1 MGSPLDEAN
10 FRRLLDKRLR
20 DVSDDIKEKRE
31 LASMI
36 PVLCNVIKSD
46 KAWEEFFSVTGIPD
60 IQPFSGKLTTLP
72 MFPGFHKKI
81 EAGEFAG
88 QVVSQRKLMD
98 DKQYTVFDNIAA
110 GLMNSAHRVME
121 KRLVRIFANATSVA
135 FDFMTSEEGVS
146 LSSNS
151 HATKA
156 DGVSTATGFDN
167 AGVSALNAT
176 SVAATRLLM
185 RRFRSDIGERFELS
199 DNLALIVPDNL
210 ADKAEEINRTP
221 KSLDTAE
228 GNVNMQ
234 AGRYKVISYALLD
247 ESTTTSWGMVDVDA
261 MKRELIWINRTLPE
275 PKNSIDWSTYA
286 LQQAIYTRFAVGFI
300 GWRWIFWHT
309 V

>member
-1 MGSPLDEAN
+1 MGSPLDSSN

-20 DVSDDIKEKRE
+20 LVSDDINEKRE
-31 LASMI
+31 LKSMI
-36 PVLCNVIKSD
+36 PILCNVMKSD
-46 KAWEEFFSVTGIPD
+46 RAFEEFFSVTGVPD
-60 IQPFSGKLTTLP
+60 IQPFSGKLTTLS

-88 QVVSQRKLMD
+88 QIVSQRKLID
-98 DKQYTVFDNIAA
+98 DKQYTALDNIAA

-121 KRLVRIFANATSVA
+121 KRLVNIFSKATSVA
-135 FDFMTSEEGVS
+135 YDFMASEEGVS
-146 LSSNS
+146 LASSS
-151 HATKA
+151 HKTKA
-156 DGVSTATGFDN
+156 DGVSTASGFDN
-167 AGVSALNAT
+167 AGTSALNAT

-199 DNLALIVPDNL
+199 ESLALIVPDNL
-210 ADKAEEINRTP
+210 ADKAEEINKTP

-234 AGRYKVISYALLD
+234 AGRYKVIPYALLD
-247 ESTTTSWGMVDVDA
+247 ESTTTSWGMVDMDA

-275 PKNSIDWSTYA
+275 PKNSVDWSTYA
-286 LQQAIYTRFAVGFI
+286 LQQAIYTRFSVGFI

-309 V
+309 L